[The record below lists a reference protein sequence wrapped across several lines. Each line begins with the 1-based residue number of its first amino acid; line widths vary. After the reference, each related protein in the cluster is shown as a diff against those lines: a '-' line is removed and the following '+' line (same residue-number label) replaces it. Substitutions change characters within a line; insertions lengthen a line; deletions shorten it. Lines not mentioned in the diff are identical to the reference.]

1 MRARAAAALA
11 ATALLLTAP
20 AARASG
26 PPLITESF
34 ITDVTASSANLHAL
48 INANGL
54 ASTYRFEYVTQ
65 AAFEVSGYASATKAP
80 PSGAAF
86 IGSGTSA
93 LAVAQHLG
101 GLAPQT
107 AYRYRTV
114 ATNSASTTTATE
126 HVFATQAS
134 ALSFS
139 LPDDRG
145 WELVSPPD
153 KGGGQ
158 IARPGSLFGGGDLQA
173 AAQGGA
179 VTYGSSTSFGN
190 ASGAPPVSQYLST
203 RTGSGWVTEN
213 VSPPLASAAYGDV
226 PDGAPYRVFSTDLSR
241 GLLFGGL
248 PCRGGI
254 EGCPA
259 PNPVIAGSGAPSGY
273 MAYYTRGANGGF
285 TSLLTGAN
293 LSHTSVSGEAFEVSF
308 VAASSD
314 LSHLVLSSCAAL
326 SANAEEQMSG
336 PGQCDPKAQN
346 LYRQSGG
353 TLVALNLLPSASQTT
368 PGAQVAAPLG
378 AVSADGFRVY
388 FIYEGRLY
396 LREGSQTLWVDESAG
411 GAGAFQIA
419 SADGGVAFF
428 AKEGHL
434 YRYEAQGAKVSDLT
448 PAGGVKGVLGAS
460 EDGSTVYYQDA
471 AGIERRRAGTTTQVA
486 AGEGA
491 ALLSS
496 YPPATSTARISADG
510 QHLAFLSKA
519 ELTGYDNAG
528 RAEAYLWGPPVG
540 GGAPQ
545 LICASCNPT
554 GERPQGPASIP
565 ATQLNGTTLAY
576 WPRAL
581 SANGQRLFFDSA
593 DVLSFADTDNRPD
606 VYQWE
611 ARGVGDCQRDPGC
624 VSLLASGRSDDGSSF
639 VDASAD
645 GTDAFFLTGESLV
658 GADPGSVDLYDARAE
673 GGFPEAPRPIPC
685 IADACQALPPTPEDP
700 DPGTLTK
707 NSGNPPQG
715 FLSPKEKK
723 KKRHHKHKSK
733 GKGHHHKNGKGK
745 YHVPLKG
752 KGR

>member
-11 ATALLLTAP
+11 ATALLLPAP

-48 INANGL
+48 VNANGL
-54 ASTYRFEYVTQ
+54 PTSYRFEYVSE
-65 AAFEVSGYASATKAP
+65 AAYEQSGFANAAKAP

-86 IGSGTSA
+86 LGSGTSA

-101 GLAPQT
+101 GLTPKT

-114 ATNSASTTTATE
+114 ATNSAGTTTATE

-139 LPDDRG
+139 LPDDRD
-145 WELVSPPD
+145 WELVSSPD

-158 IARPGSLFGGGDLQA
+158 IARPGSLFGGGDLQGA
-173 AAQGGA
+173 EQGGA

-203 RTGSGWVTEN
+203 RTGSGWVTAN
-213 VSPPLASAAYGDV
+213 VSPPLASAAYGDE
-226 PDGAPYRVFSTDLSR
+226 PDGAPYRVFSEDLSQ

-259 PNPVIAGSGAPSGY
+259 PNPVLAGSGAPSGF
-273 MAYYTRGANGGF
+273 MAYYLRSSASGDF
-285 TSLLTGAN
+285 DSLLTGAD
-293 LSHTSVSGEAFEVSF
+293 LSHTAVSTEAFEVSLA
-308 VAASSD
+308 AASPD
-314 LSHLVLSSCAAL
+314 LSRLVLSSCAAL
-326 SANAEEQMSG
+326 TADAEEQMSG

-346 LYRQSGG
+346 LYLWGDG
-353 TLVALNLLPSASQTT
+353 TLVALNLLPSQGQTT
-368 PGAQVAAPLG
+368 PGAQIAAPLG
-378 AVSADGFRVY
+378 ALSADGFRAY
-388 FIYEGRLY
+388 FTHEGRLY
-396 LREGSQTLWVDESAG
+396 LREGSQTLWVDESVG
-411 GAGAFQIA
+411 GGGAFQVA
-419 SADGGVAFF
+419 SADAAVAFF

-434 YRYEAQGAKVSDLT
+434 YRYEAQSEAASDLT

-471 AGIERRRAGTTTQVA
+471 AGIEQRREGTTTQVA
-486 AGEGA
+486 AGKEA
-491 ALLSS
+491 ALPSG
-496 YPPATSTARISADG
+496 YPPATSTARVSADG
-510 QHLAFLSKA
+510 QHLAFLSKE

-528 RAEAYLWGPPVG
+528 RAEAYLWGPPPG
-540 GGAPQ
+540 GAAPQ

-576 WPRAL
+576 RPRAL

-611 ARGVGDCQRDPGC
+611 ARGVGDCQRNPGC

-645 GTDAFFLTGESLV
+645 GTDAFFLTGESLL
-658 GADPGSVDLYDARAE
+658 GADPGSVDLYDARVA

-707 NSGNPPQG
+707 SSGNPPQG
-715 FLSPKEKK
+715 FLSPKGKK
-723 KKRHHKHKSK
+723 KKKHHK
-733 GKGHHHKNGKGK
+733 GKGRHRKNGKGK
-745 YHVPLKG
+745 YGVPLGG
-752 KGR
+752 KRR